1 MAKTE
6 QRLVPGRFRPNTIT
20 LSGQGGT
27 QDLKFFALEVI
38 IYENVLQNCIFAD
51 VSLGDAKN
59 LIRELRLKGGGSN
72 EKVKISFQSSS
83 PIRGSSLDFEFIVYG
98 IENRSLKED
107 REQFYTLR
115 CISEEGYN
123 DSSRVATKRF
133 DGEPQAVLQQIYD
146 EYVSIGKGLDF
157 FGVTFKRPEFVMTAN
172 YWSGFRAMNY
182 ACKQNAPNLPY
193 MLNVL
198 YFQSDKKNYC
208 TSLSRMRHV
217 YKSSRLL
224 YDYFELLPNLDAESA
239 GGDGSNRPTEYSYIH
254 PFVHASYNVIR
265 NFSGPVVSNAVQDL
279 NTGYMGTLGI
289 GFDMMK
295 RLPYHL
301 MFDYTPNQ
309 AGVPGL
315 PPVAGNKA
323 LIKEKFGSFHH
334 LAPVNPI
341 HDQVKFHPYSNVRMK
356 VGNHNLWND
365 KEFGYEKK
373 FFQDTIYRDT
383 AISEITR
390 NQIDITVN
398 GRTDVDLGQLVYI
411 RVPDVGPRGMG
422 RAEGKGPQEDK
433 RTSGLYQIVGIRH
446 EFKFGDEFDHQ
457 MKLEC
462 IRDAHEEGN

>member
-6 QRLVPGRFRPNTIT
+6 ERLVPGRFKPNTIT
-20 LSGQGGT
+20 LSGQGGS

-59 LIRELRLKGGGSN
+59 LLRTLKLKGGGSN
-72 EKVKISFQSSS
+72 EKVKISFQSTY
-83 PIRGSSLDFEFIVYG
+83 PERGASLDFEFIVYG

-115 CISEEGYN
+115 CVSEEGYN
-123 DSSRVATKRF
+123 NPSRVATKRF

-157 FGVTFKRPEFVMTAN
+157 FGVTFKKPEFVMTAN

-224 YDYFELLPNLDAESA
+224 YDYFELLPNLDGESA
-239 GGDGSNRPTEYSYIH
+239 GGDGSNRPSEYSYIH

-265 NFSGPVVSNAVQDL
+265 NFSGPNISNAIDDF
-279 NTGYMGTLGI
+279 NNGYMGTLGI

-295 RLPYHL
+295 RLPYHM

-323 LIKEKFGSFHH
+323 TIKEKFGSFHH

-341 HDQVKFHPYSNVRMK
+341 SDEVKFHPYSNVRMK
-356 VGNHNLWND
+356 IGNHNLWDD

-373 FFQDTIYRDT
+373 FFQDTVYRDT
-383 AISEITR
+383 GVSEITR
-390 NQIDITVN
+390 NQVDILVN

-411 RVPDVGPRGMG
+411 RIPDVGPRGMG
-422 RAEGKGPQEDK
+422 RAEGKAEREDK

-462 IRDAHEEGN
+462 IRDAHEES

>member
-157 FGVTFKRPEFVMTAN
+157 FGVTFKKPEFVMTAN

-217 YKSSRLL
+217 YKSSRKL

-265 NFSGPVVSNAVQDL
+265 NFSGPILSNAVQDL

-295 RLPYHL
+295 RLPYHM

-315 PPVAGNKA
+315 PAVAGNKA

-341 HDQVKFHPYSNVRMK
+341 SDQVKFHPYSNVRMK
-356 VGNHNLWND
+356 VGNHNLWDD

-373 FFQDTIYRDT
+373 FFYDTVYRDT
-383 AISEITR
+383 AVSEITR
-390 NQIDITVN
+390 NQVDITVN

-411 RVPDVGPRGMG
+411 RIPDVGPRGMG
-422 RAEGKGPQEDK
+422 RSDGKGREEDK
-433 RTSGLYQIVGIRH
+433 RTSGLYQIIGIRH

-462 IRDAHEEGN
+462 IRDAHEEG

>member
-1 MAKTE
+1 MSEKIEIRQT
-6 QRLVPGRFRPNTIT
+6 PGRFTPNTIT
-20 LSGQGGT
+20 LSASGGT

-51 VSLGDAKN
+51 VTIGDAKN
-59 LIRELRLKGGGSN
+59 LIRDLKLRGGGAN
-72 EKVKISFQSSS
+72 EKVKISFQSIY
-83 PIRGSSLDFEFIVYG
+83 PNRGAPLDFEFIVYG
-98 IENRSLKED
+98 IKNRTTKED
-107 REQFYTLR
+107 REQFYTLK

-157 FGVTFKRPEFVMTAN
+157 FGVTFKNPEFVMTAN

-198 YFQSDKKNYC
+198 FFQSDKKNYC

-217 YKSSRLL
+217 YKSSRTL
-224 YDYFELLPNLDAESA
+224 YDYFEYVPNLDSESTNNRV
-239 GGDGSNRPTEYSYIH
+239 DGYSYIH
-254 PFVHASYNVIR
+254 PFIHPSFNVIR
-265 NFSGPVVSNAVQDL
+265 SMSAPTFSDTIHDL
-279 NTGYMGTLGI
+279 NTGFMGTLGI

-295 RLPYHL
+295 RLPYHM

-334 LAPVNPI
+334 LADAGINPI
-341 HDQVKFHPYSNVRMK
+341 HDQIKFHPYSNVRMK

-365 KEFGYEKK
+365 KEFGYEKQ
-373 FFQDTIYRDT
+373 FFQDTVYRDT

-390 NQIDITVN
+390 NQVDIMVN
-398 GRTDVDLGQLVYI
+398 GRTDVDLGQLVYL
-411 RVPDVGPRGMG
+411 RFPDVGSKGMG
-422 RAEGKGPQEDK
+422 FASQESQIEDRK
-433 RTSGLYQIVGIRH
+433 TSGLYQIVGIRH

-462 IRDAHEEGN
+462 IRDSHEEP

>member
-157 FGVTFKRPEFVMTAN
+157 FGVTFKNPEFVMTAN

-217 YKSSRLL
+217 YKSSRKL

-265 NFSGPVVSNAVQDL
+265 NFSGPVVSNAIQDL
-279 NTGYMGTLGI
+279 NTGFMGTLGI

-295 RLPYHL
+295 RLPYHQ

>member
-1 MAKTE
+1 MSEKIESRQT
-6 QRLVPGRFRPNTIT
+6 PGRFRPDTIT
-20 LSGQGGT
+20 LSASGGT
-27 QDLKFFALEVI
+27 QDLTFFALEVV
-38 IYENVLQNCIFAD
+38 IYENVLSNCLFAD

-59 LIRELRLKGGGSN
+59 LIRELQLRGGGAN
-72 EKVKISFQSSS
+72 EKVKISFSSTY
-83 PIRGSSLDFEFIVYG
+83 PDRGDPLNFEFIVYG
-98 IENRSLKED
+98 IKNRTTKED
-107 REQFYTLR
+107 REQFYTLK

-123 DSSRVATKRF
+123 DASRVATKRF

-157 FGVTFKRPEFVMTAN
+157 FGVTFKKPEFVMTAN
-172 YWSGFRAMNY
+172 YWNGFRCMNY

-217 YKSSRLL
+217 YKSSRTL
-224 YDYFELLPNLDAESA
+224 YDYFEYVPNLDSESTN
-239 GGDGSNRPTEYSYIH
+239 NRPSGYSYIH
-254 PFVHASYNVIR
+254 PFVHPSFNVIR
-265 NFSGPVVSNAVQDL
+265 SMSAPVFSDAIQDL

-334 LAPVNPI
+334 LADAGINPI

-356 VGNHNLWND
+356 IGNHNLWDD

-373 FFQDTIYRDT
+373 FFQDTVYRDT
-383 AISEITR
+383 ALQEIVR
-390 NQIDITVN
+390 NQVDIMVN
-398 GRTDVDLGQLVYI
+398 GRTDVDLGQLVYLKF
-411 RVPDVGPRGMG
+411 PEVGPKGMG
-422 RAEGKGPQEDK
+422 FAGGGNDTEDRK
-433 RTSGLYQIVGIRH
+433 TSGLYQIIGIRH

-462 IRDAHEEGN
+462 IRDSHEEP

>member
-1 MAKTE
+1 MAAKQE
-6 QRLVPGRFRPNTIT
+6 PRQVPGRFRPDTIT
-20 LSGQGGT
+20 LSGDGGT
-27 QDLKFFALEVI
+27 QDLKFFAGEVL

-51 VSLGDAKN
+51 VSIGDAKN
-59 LIRELRLKGGGSN
+59 LFRSLKLKGGGAN
-72 EKVKISFQSSS
+72 EKVKISFSSTY
-83 PIRGSSLDFEFIVYG
+83 PDRGAPLNFEFIVYG
-98 IENRSLKED
+98 IENRSLRED
-107 REQFYTLR
+107 REQMYTLR

-157 FGVTFKRPEFVMTAN
+157 FGVTFKKPEFVMTAN
-172 YWSGFRAMNY
+172 YWTGMKAMNY
-182 ACKQNAPNLPY
+182 ACKQNSPNLPY

-224 YDYFELLPNLDAESA
+224 YDYFELIPNLDSESLN
-239 GGDGSNRPTEYSYIH
+239 NRPTEYSYIH
-254 PFVHASYNVIR
+254 PFIHPSYNVIR
-265 NFSGPVVSNAVQDL
+265 NFSGPIVSNAIKDF

-295 RLPYHL
+295 RLPYHG

-341 HDQVKFHPYSNVRMK
+341 SDQVKFHPYSNVRMK
-356 VGNHNLWND
+356 VGNHNLWDD
-365 KEFGYEKK
+365 KDFGYEKK
-373 FFQDTIYRDT
+373 FFYDTIYRDT
-383 AISEITR
+383 GVSEITR
-390 NQIDITVN
+390 NQVDILVN

-411 RVPDVGPRGMG
+411 RIPDVGPRGMG
-422 RAEGKGPQEDK
+422 KPSGKGSREDK

-462 IRDAHEEGN
+462 IRDAHEESD

>member
-1 MAKTE
+1 MAKEEIRQT
-6 QRLVPGRFRPNTIT
+6 PGRFKPNTIT
-20 LSGQGGT
+20 LSASGGT

-38 IYENVLQNCIFAD
+38 IYENVLSNCIFAD
-51 VSLGDAKN
+51 VSIGDSKN
-59 LIRELRLKGGGSN
+59 LIKELQLRGGGAN
-72 EKVKISFQSSS
+72 EKVKISFQSDY
-83 PIRGSSLDFEFIVYG
+83 PNRGDPLTFEFIVAG
-98 IENRSLKED
+98 IENRSTKED
-107 REQFYTLR
+107 REQFYVLK

-123 DSSRVATKRF
+123 DASRVATKRF

-146 EYVSIGKGLDF
+146 EFVSIGKGLDF
-157 FGVTFKRPEFVMTAN
+157 FGVTFKKPEFVMTAN

-198 YFQSDKKNYC
+198 FFQSDKKNYC

-224 YDYFELLPNLDAESA
+224 YDYFEYVPNLDSES
-239 GGDGSNRPTEYSYIH
+239 GNNRPSGYSYIH
-254 PFVHASYNVIR
+254 PFIHPSFNVMQGLSAPVYSNVI
-265 NFSGPVVSNAVQDL
+265 GDL
-279 NTGYMGTLGI
+279 NNGFMGTLGI

-295 RLPYHL
+295 RLPYHM

-334 LAPVNPI
+334 LADGGINPI
-341 HDQVKFHPYSNVRMK
+341 HDQVKFHPYSNIRMK
-356 VGNHNLWND
+356 LGNHNLWDD

-373 FFQDTIYRDT
+373 FFQDTVYRDT
-383 AISEITR
+383 GMQEIVR
-390 NQIDITVN
+390 NQISISVN
-398 GRTDVDLGQLVYI
+398 GRTDVDLGQLVYL
-411 RVPDVGPRGMG
+411 RFPDVGPKGMG
-422 RAEGKGPQEDK
+422 VANEGAQVEDK
-433 RTSGLYQIVGIRH
+433 KTSGLYQIVGIRH
-446 EFKFGDEFDHQ
+446 EFKFGDEFDHR

-462 IRDAHEEGN
+462 IRDSHEEP